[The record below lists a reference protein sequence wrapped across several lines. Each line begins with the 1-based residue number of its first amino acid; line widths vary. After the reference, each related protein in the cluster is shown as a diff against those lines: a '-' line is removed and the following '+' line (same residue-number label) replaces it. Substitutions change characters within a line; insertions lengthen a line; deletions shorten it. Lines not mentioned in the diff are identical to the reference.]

1 MLFFAQNLVQFLST
15 ASGQNGSLADKHCFL
30 ENMLCGYP
38 AIWVRIKANKTNWN
52 GGLFSISFEI

>member
-1 MLFFAQNLVQFLST
+1 MLFFAQNLA